1 MSKKDSEG
9 GRATAGIPLAMSL
22 SYNSSWIDEVKTS
35 LQELPRWK
43 LALAVGTPVLALGVG
58 AYLLTRSG
66 SSEDVKQPDVEKLQP
81 QKPPAKPERPIAEVT
96 PTQQEK
102 KEVEDLRSPL
112 EKAVAMKNKGNKLFK
127 LGKFDSAIENYSK
140 AIESCPPA
148 NSQELSTFYQNRAAA
163 YENLKNYDKIIEDCS
178 KALEFNPKYV
188 KALTRRAK
196 AYEQQ
201 KLLVECL
208 DDVSLAC
215 ALEPSENSFTTL
227 ERILKQLGKE
237 KAAATFSA
245 GRDPVLPSTHFIRTY
260 FSAFSSDPVF
270 NLAVERY
277 KGKSSAGSGD
287 ADEDPATGYHKALRC
302 LANESYVDIIALCDE
317 ELANEE
323 TPYRAEA
330 LLLRATFL
338 VLQGRGS
345 LANRDLDAL
354 LALTT
359 PVPDVSVRVT
369 ARVRRAGLWMQT
381 NDTNA
386 ALEDFQRAID
396 LDATNSDSYHHRGQV
411 YLMMSNFA
419 DAVADFD
426 KCVKLCPTSAVAAV
440 QSCYARYGKAVAEHD
455 QTGINSAMKNFYD
468 VVDRFPE
475 CAEGWGLL
483 GQVLLDRQDFEK
495 ADSMFQKALDVEKD
509 NASMLVHRGLCS
521 LHWKNEADNAC
532 EMIQKA
538 LDMDPLCEFAYEILG
553 TLEVQRR
560 NFDAALKLFE
570 KAIGLAKF
578 EMQLVHLYGLQ
589 LGAAAQS
596 RISKRF
602 GGVLPPNFT

>member
-1 MSKKDSEG
+1 MSKKDS
-9 GRATAGIPLAMSL
+9 SL
-22 SYNSSWIDEVKTS
+22 IDEVKTS
-35 LQELPRWK
+35 LLELPRWK
-43 LALAVGTPVLALGVG
+43 LALVVGTPVVALGVG
-58 AYLLTRSG
+58 AYLLTRG
-66 SSEDVKQPDVEKLQP
+66 RSSDDAKPPDVEKLQS
-81 QKPPAKPERPIAEVT
+81 QKPSKGERPVAEVT

-140 AIESCPPA
+140 AIDSCPLE
-148 NSQELSTFYQNRAAA
+148 NTQELSTFFQNRAAA

-178 KALEFNPKYV
+178 KALDFNPKYV

-201 KLLVECL
+201 KRLVECL

-215 ALEPSENSFTTL
+215 ALEPSANSFTTL

-270 NLAVERY
+270 NLAVEKY
-277 KGKSSAGSGD
+277 KGKKSVGSGD
-287 ADEDPATGYHKALRC
+287 ADEAPLSGYHKALHC

-317 ELANEE
+317 ELENAE
-323 TPYRAEA
+323 TPFKAET

-338 VLQGRGS
+338 VLQGRGT
-345 LANRDLDAL
+345 LANRDLDDL
-354 LALTT
+354 LALT
-359 PVPDVSVRVT
+359 PVSEVSVRVT
-369 ARVRRAGLWMQT
+369 ASVRRAGLWMQT

-386 ALEDFQRAID
+386 ALEDFKRAID
-396 LDATNSDSYHHRGQV
+396 LDASNSDSYHHRGQV

-419 DAVADFD
+419 DAVSDFD

-455 QTGINSAMKNFYD
+455 ESSVTSAMKNFYD

-483 GQVLLDRQDFEK
+483 GQVLLDRQQFEN
-495 ADSMFQKALDVEKD
+495 AD
-509 NASMLVHRGLCS
+509 R
-521 LHWKNEADNAC
+521 
-532 EMIQKA
+532 
-538 LDMDPLCEFAYEILG
+538 
-553 TLEVQRR
+553 
-560 NFDAALKLFE
+560 
-570 KAIGLAKF
+570 
-578 EMQLVHLYGLQ
+578 
-589 LGAAAQS
+589 
-596 RISKRF
+596 
-602 GGVLPPNFT
+602 